1 MTDSLRNRPQGT
13 GAIWGF
19 ATRVSDDAE
28 GIVALRGSAMISLRD
43 VVISLAI
50 RSPNLGL
57 AVRRR
62 MSQTFFQ
69 ATYMKDS
76 VLETVSTATSLVLRG
91 KRERQDCLYLSL
103 VSYAVVFA
111 SS

>member
-76 VLETVSTATSLVLRG
+76 VLETEQSQPPHPWCSEERG
-91 KRERQDCLYLSL
+91 NDRTVCISH
-103 VSYAVVFA
+103 
-111 SS
+111 